1 MQFVPTLSYWTKYF
15 TFQDFKTTVCRV
27 VMLLS
32 ASQNPP
38 VEIAQANEVSA
49 SQGLFKLSQEC
60 FSFLS
65 RVATLTF
72 NYYLTLY
79 Y

>member
-1 MQFVPTLSYWTKYF
+1 
-15 TFQDFKTTVCRV
+15 
-27 VMLLS
+27 MLLS

-38 VEIAQANEVSA
+38 VEIAQADEVSA
-49 SQGLFKLSQEC
+49 SQGLFKLCQET

-65 RVATLTF
+65 RVATVTF
-72 NYYLTLY
+72 YYLTLY

>member
-1 MQFVPTLSYWTKYF
+1 
-15 TFQDFKTTVCRV
+15 
-27 VMLLS
+27 MLLS
-32 ASQNPP
+32 ASRNPP
-38 VEIAQANEVSA
+38 VEIAQADEVSA
-49 SQGLFKLSQEC
+49 SQGLFKLCQET

-65 RVATLTF
+65 RVATVTF